1 VGPWNIENGRQAQ
14 IYLHFFF
21 GFSVCTVIDR
31 NIYTEAG
38 IGHGWEENRSIAGG
52 GAETHNL
59 ERDRRKDELVVYFR
73 ICRVEHQTCT
83 QHSTHCQE
91 TISNFF
97 TLSSVPLLVPL
108 GIFVVGLG

>member
-52 GAETHNL
+52 GGGDPQSR
-59 ERDRRKDELVVYFR
+59 ER
-73 ICRVEHQTCT
+73 
-83 QHSTHCQE
+83 QE
-91 TISNFF
+91 KR
-97 TLSSVPLLVPL
+97 
-108 GIFVVGLG
+108 